1 MSGRAH
7 AHVITLPRVNE
18 AVAARVREAIGDH
31 GPIGFDEFMEIAL
44 YGSGGFFETPPVG
57 ADRDFVTS
65 PHVHPFV
72 FAHCLRDALLD
83 AWRGLEEP
91 DPFEIVELGAGDG
104 TLAGALLEAF
114 GELPRPRVEYVAVE
128 ISPGAREALLE
139 RGLHVATR
147 FEELRPFEGIAFANE
162 LLDNLP
168 FLRAR
173 GRSTG
178 VVEVLVGLEDDR
190 LVEVETPWTRGDVPP
205 PSLEPGTETA
215 VPVGAFAMIDRLS
228 TTMRRGYVL
237 LIDYGKVDDPVG
249 PARGYRDQRLMTDV
263 LSHPGAGDITAGVA
277 FGHVA
282 AHARRRGLG
291 SFGPVAQSDALRALG
306 HDRWDRTMRGIQ
318 SMLQQR
324 GRGSEAVRVW
334 EARSRASLL
343 ADPAAFGG
351 FWWLVLATRDLPEPA
366 WMSRAVRSVGPP
378 TQRG

>member
-1 MSGRAH
+1 VS
-7 AHVITLPRVNE
+7 E
-18 AVAARVREAIGDH
+18 AVAARIREAIVDH

-83 AWRGLEEP
+83 AWRGLGEP
-91 DPFEIVELGAGDG
+91 DPFEIAELGAGDG

-128 ISPGAREALLE
+128 ISPGAREALFE
-139 RGLHVATR
+139 RGLHVVTR
-147 FEELRPFEGIAFANE
+147 FDELQPFEGVVFANE

-168 FLRAR
+168 FLRVR
-173 GRSTG
+173 GRGTG
-178 VVEVLVGLEDDR
+178 VVEVRVGLEDDR
-190 LVEVETPWTRGDVPP
+190 LVEVETPWERGDVPP
-205 PSLEPGTETA
+205 PPVDPGAETA
-215 VPVGAFAMIDRLS
+215 LPVGAFAMIDRLS
-228 TTMRRGYVL
+228 TTMRRGYLL

-249 PARGYRDQRLMTDV
+249 SARGYRDHRLVTDV
-263 LSHPGAGDITAGVA
+263 LSDPGASDITAGVA
-277 FGHVA
+277 FDRVA
-282 AHARRRGLG
+282 AHARRRGLD
-291 SFGPVAQSDALRALG
+291 SFGPVAQSEALRALG
-306 HDRWDRTMRGIQ
+306 HHRWDRTMREIQ

-351 FWWLVLATRDLPEPA
+351 FWWLVLATPELPGPA
-366 WMSRAVRSVGPP
+366 WMPRAAGSAGR
-378 TQRG
+378 TTRRG